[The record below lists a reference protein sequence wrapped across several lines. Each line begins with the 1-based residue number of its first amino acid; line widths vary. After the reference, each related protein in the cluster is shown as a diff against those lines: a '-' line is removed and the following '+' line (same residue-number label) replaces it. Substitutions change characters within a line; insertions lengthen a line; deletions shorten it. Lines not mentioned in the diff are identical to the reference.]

1 MRIDVH
7 AHLFSTAYIDGLRA
21 VFGKDN
27 SPAGQDAQRLIKWM
41 SSDPRMTNLEGR
53 LEEMDK
59 WGITMQVL
67 SVPFHGALVQDRAAA
82 WDLTQLANDLILRA
96 TRAYPDRFRIFLTL
110 PLQFPDAA
118 VQELDRFAGQSA
130 VVGVALMGSAGR
142 RPLNDPS
149 SCQSLQRLN
158 GADFRS
164 SSIPSRRLGSTAC
177 WS

>member
-7 AHLFSTAYIDGLRA
+7 AHLFSTAYVDGLRA

-67 SVPFHGALVQDRAAA
+67 SVPFHGALVQDKPAAL
-82 WDLTQLANDLILRA
+82 DLTQMANDMILRA
-96 TRAYPDRFRIFLTL
+96 AHAYPDRFRIFLTL

-118 VQELDRFAGQSA
+118 VQDA
-130 VVGVALMGSAGR
+130 
-142 RPLNDPS
+142 
-149 SCQSLQRLN
+149 
-158 GADFRS
+158 
-164 SSIPSRRLGSTAC
+164 
-177 WS
+177 